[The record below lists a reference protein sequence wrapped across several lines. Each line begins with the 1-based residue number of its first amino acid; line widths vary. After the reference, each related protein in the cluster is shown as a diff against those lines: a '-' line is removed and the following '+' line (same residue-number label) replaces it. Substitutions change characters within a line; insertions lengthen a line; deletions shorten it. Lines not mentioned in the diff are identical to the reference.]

1 MSKGVAPLNGACRGA
16 GRSAVA
22 RRSALRGGSVI
33 AICRALMYRAL
44 PGAVVG
50 IGLFA
55 MPENSLNAMAE
66 GSAIN
71 APHVRVNF
79 GTPVLTGH
87 NPKLSHRP
95 LAADWRRDERAK
107 LLTIADAR
115 HHVASVE
122 WAGQGGVAADAQYP
136 SADWLSP
143 DAREAQPDDGFA
155 LAPRASVSGPLI
167 LSAVPHTIA
176 SNADLSGGMARGGG
190 VGGDEILLSKPTI
203 GYLPVTLDGD
213 VGTQL
218 LAQPFSQVSAERLAS
233 ASLAPSSGL
242 QVPGDLPVPF
252 GAGSASPLDKEP
264 LPLVPEPA
272 PATTPA
278 TLRSRD
284 LGSGEAAGLAVASTG
299 LALVEDH
306 SARTTGDVAGLG
318 TESLAAFSGQ
328 VERAQR
334 QLSNAAA
341 ALRATTERS
350 SLGHPIPS
358 PVPSTVAGGE
368 AEVREAMVFA
378 LSGNNGSA
386 IASALTAPR
395 LVQLRSLIAA
405 LSDRFEAPELQR
417 MNASSAADVFVPI
430 DLLESAGIVLGEKL
444 DGGDPLG
451 KQPASNWAML
461 QSQPASGGA
470 GEGRGALGGG
480 LGDLGLKRS
489 LTATASAGFDS
500 NPFLSQLAN
509 PEAASLRLQLAPAL
523 SRSSERGTFRLTG
536 RLEHIEYLGQY
547 DSLQNF
553 GADLAASRKLNE
565 RLTVD
570 GGLIFR
576 SDFLATNLGNPFGN
590 DETVTGNPAPP
601 TGNDV
606 TILGQGQRRT
616 QYGVDGGLTYDLS
629 VRDQLRWSVSG
640 RADRFGSA
648 NLVDSNFLAQRLQY
662 SRLLDE
668 DITIGA
674 AIDANLIDFTGSGL
688 DGAQTVSPQLQ
699 VNAALTPRLTL
710 SASVGLAVTR
720 LEFNGLEDTTTA
732 LAGDASLCR
741 KGERSS
747 FCINGSRQVLPAA
760 IGGALL
766 QTTAGFSY
774 SLRLSERDTV
784 QLSGNYATASQPI
797 AATVG
802 DFESI
807 NGFAR
812 YERQLNERMRLFVTG
827 GILNTAG
834 NLPTSVSNVQGLIGI
849 TMNFGQ
855 TR

>member
-1 MSKGVAPLNGACRGA
+1 QAGA
-16 GRSAVA
+16 
-22 RRSALRGGSVI
+22 
-33 AICRALMYRAL
+33 
-44 PGAVVG
+44 
-50 IGLFA
+50 
-55 MPENSLNAMAE
+55 
-66 GSAIN
+66 
-71 APHVRVNF
+71 
-79 GTPVLTGH
+79 
-87 NPKLSHRP
+87 
-95 LAADWRRDERAK
+95 
-107 LLTIADAR
+107 
-115 HHVASVE
+115 
-122 WAGQGGVAADAQYP
+122 AADAELQG
-136 SADWLSP
+136 ADRLSP
-143 DAREAQPDDGFA
+143 DVRGADHDDGFA
-155 LAPRASVSGPLI
+155 LAPSASVPGSTM
-167 LSAVPHTIA
+167 PHMIV
-176 SNADLSGGMARGGG
+176 SNADLSGGMPGGG
-190 VGGDEILLSKPTI
+190 EILLSKPTI
-203 GYLPVTLDGD
+203 GYLPVALDGD
-213 VGTQL
+213 VITQL
-218 LAQPFSQVSAERLAS
+218 SVQSFSQVSAERLTS
-233 ASLAPSSGL
+233 ASTAPSSEL
-242 QVPGDLPVPF
+242 QMPGDLPVLL
-252 GAGSASPLDKEP
+252 GAGSALPLDQEP

-272 PATTPA
+272 PATAPA
-278 TLRSRD
+278 ALRSRD
-284 LGSGEAAGLAVASTG
+284 LGPGEAAGLALASTG

-306 SARTTGDVAGLG
+306 SAGATDDVAGLG
-318 TESLAAFSGQ
+318 TGSLAAFSDQ
-328 VERAQR
+328 VGRVQR
-334 QLSNAAA
+334 RLSNTAAV
-341 ALRATTERS
+341 LRAATGKS
-350 SLGHPIPS
+350 SRGLPTAS
-358 PVPSTVAGGE
+358 SVPSNIAGSQ
-368 AEVREAMVFA
+368 AEVRGAVIFA
-378 LSGNNGSA
+378 LSSNDGHA
-386 IASALTAPR
+386 IATALTAPR

-444 DGGDPLG
+444 DGVDPLG
-451 KQPASNWAML
+451 KQPVSNWAML